1 MPSES
6 AVRRSVGSMVAAKA
20 LSVSAEGAG
29 FSVGSVVVLVVD
41 DVVPEELAL
50 LRLLFSVPVF
60 SLELPSPESLRDED
74 VDDVDDVEELFEVPD
89 VEDSG
94 DEVEDGEPDS
104 DDSDSDSDSAVVVVP
119 DDEVGDVE
127 LSDEPDSGVDV
138 ELLELLEPV
147 DVDSSVDPSEEPV
160 VVDGEDSRDVGSAD
174 WSVPASRSAAGRP
187 DVVAPAS
194 SSPMYM

>member
-1 MPSES
+1 M
-6 AVRRSVGSMVAAKA
+6 AAKA

>member
-1 MPSES
+1 
-6 AVRRSVGSMVAAKA
+6 MVAAKA

-74 VDDVDDVEELFEVPD
+74 VDDVEELFEVPD

-104 DDSDSDSDSAVVVVP
+104 DDSDSVVVVVP

-147 DVDSSVDPSEEPV
+147 DVDDVEEADVDVDSSVDPSEEPA